1 MQCVV
6 TRFIICISN
15 KIDDLDKGLQ
25 KFYQRSS
32 IVIFSDLCNAF
43 KKILDNILGNKY
55 DELMLGQNV
64 GVDADLFFSPLSMRT
79 Q

>member
-1 MQCVV
+1 M
-6 TRFIICISN
+6 
-15 KIDDLDKGLQ
+15 
-25 KFYQRSS
+25 
-32 IVIFSDLCNAF
+32 IFSDFCNAF
-43 KKILDNILGNKY
+43 KKILDKILGNKY